1 MPKRRVT
8 PKFWPPKI
16 MTGPQTLATSSGD
29 TTVLPDETV
38 VELDYSAQ
46 PSRWLEI
53 AIALAAL
60 MLSIIAL
67 VLSRNMYLR
76 MGSGGVDPKWWP
88 TLLSMLAGALSAL
101 LVGMSLFGPAMSRG
115 ELEASAQGGWVRML
129 LALTLSA
136 LYVFAWS
143 SIGYVVPT
151 VVFIAALLWVFGLR
165 SWKGLAIFSV
175 VTTAFIYGLFHLVL
189 RVPL

>member
-1 MPKRRVT
+1 MPKLLVT

-16 MTGPQTLATSSGD
+16 MTEPHKLATSSGD
-29 TTVLPDETV
+29 NTMLPDETV
-38 VELDYSAQ
+38 VKLDYSA
-46 PSRWLEI
+46 PSSQRLEI
-53 AIALAAL
+53 AIAVAAL
-60 MLSIIAL
+60 ILSVTAL
-67 VLSRNMYLR
+67 VLSRNIYLR
-76 MGSGGVDPKWWP
+76 MDSGGVDPKWWP
-88 TLLSMLAGALSAL
+88 TVLSILASALSAL

-115 ELEASAQGGWVRML
+115 ELEASEKDGWIRML

-143 SIGYVVPT
+143 RIGYVVPT
-151 VVFIAALLWVFGLR
+151 VVFVVALLWVFGLR

-175 VTTAFIYGLFHLVL
+175 VTTAFIYGLFHYVL

>member
-1 MPKRRVT
+1 
-8 PKFWPPKI
+8 

-67 VLSRNMYLR
+67 VLSRTMYLR

-115 ELEASAQGGWVRML
+115 ELEASEQGGWVRML